1 MTTLFSKTLT
11 LVSNDKT
18 FSLFSKT
25 QSAEKSSDLLN
36 GNAGPAAGWQPLTQ
50 PEDKGEQFFIRV
62 SGFLIRVSVFWSYQ
76 CFQSTFVQNN
86 FVQNIFV

>member
-1 MTTLFSKTLT
+1 M
-11 LVSNDKT
+11 KT

-62 SGFLIRVSVFWSYQ
+62 SGFLIRVSVFLVISVFSEYF
-76 CFQSTFVQNN
+76 CSE
-86 FVQNIFV
+86 

>member
-1 MTTLFSKTLT
+1 MIKM
-11 LVSNDKT
+11 KT

-62 SGFLIRVSVFWSYQ
+62 SGFLIRVSVLLFRIILFKIFLFRVLLFRVMQYPVN
-76 CFQSTFVQNN
+76 TVN
-86 FVQNIFV
+86 FIW

>member
-1 MTTLFSKTLT
+1 M
-11 LVSNDKT
+11 KT
-18 FSLFSKT
+18 FSLT

-62 SGFLIRVSVFWSYQ
+62 SGFLIRVSVFLVISVFSEYF
-76 CFQSTFVQNN
+76 CSE
-86 FVQNIFV
+86 

>member
-1 MTTLFSKTLT
+1 MTKSL
-11 LVSNDKT
+11 T
-18 FSLFSKT
+18 FSET

-62 SGFLIRVSVFWSYQ
+62 SGFLIRVSVFLVISVFSEYF
-76 CFQSTFVQNN
+76 CSE
-86 FVQNIFV
+86 

>member
-1 MTTLFSKTLT
+1 MTTLFSKPLT

-50 PEDKGEQFFIRV
+50 PEDKGEHFFIRV
-62 SGFLIRVSVFWSYQ
+62 SGFLIRVSVFLVISVFSEYF
-76 CFQSTFVQNN
+76 CSE
-86 FVQNIFV
+86 